1 MFDFTVIR
9 RFENYQYI
17 EGCPIFIT
25 GGNLLKDSETNN
37 IFVQTRFK
45 SISPKCI
52 SAVIFDIVCFD
63 IENET
68 LEGVTRYQLLDLNI
82 KSGET
87 FGDKELICCPNKFT
101 RKCNVVVKSVIF
113 SDDIR
118 WEFSEDDKII
128 IFGLQCRVKD
138 MPDKGLLPVLMDEF
152 RSLNY
157 PADKVIYIPK
167 TYEYH
172 WICTCGAINHFNR
185 ECSVC
190 GMNKSKLFEIF
201 NEQYLKGHE
210 SEYQQKHQA
219 EEQERARRHQIEE
232 QRRAEDRRHQ
242 REIEIKHQQL
252 IDQENEERNRENK
265 KTLYIILAVIVV
277 VIILTFFGYAS
288 TGAMDT
294 NKDRYNSQ
302 DTETEY
308 SDDYYDYDSYD
319 SYDYD
324 SDNYDNISI
333 YSIGGTEY
341 SPDAVYID
349 LSGQDLTNDDIQNLC
364 NFTNLETL
372 VLSNNRISDISCL
385 AGLTSL
391 KALDL
396 YNNQIEDISALS
408 NMTHLQDLNL
418 TQNRILSISPLM
430 NLEEMKV
437 LWLSYNQI
445 VNVYALKN
453 MDDLEEVV
461 LDNNDLVSISG
472 LKDKTHLKKLYLN
485 DNKSIESFAPLTGCS
500 SLELLN
506 VINTNCSTDDIK
518 MLENALP
525 DCDIFYV
532 EPKW

>member
-1 MFDFTVIR
+1 MSDFTVIKR
-9 RFENYQYI
+9 LENYQYI

-37 IFVQTRFK
+37 IFVQIRFK

-52 SAVIFDIVCFD
+52 SAVIFDIECFD

-68 LEGVTRYQLLDLNI
+68 LEAVTRYQLLDLKVKN
-82 KSGET
+82 GET
-87 FGDKELICCPNKFT
+87 FGDKELICCTNKFT
-101 RKCNVVVKSVIF
+101 RKCNVVVKTVIF
-113 SDDIR
+113 SDDTL
-118 WEFSEDDKII
+118 WEFSDEDKTMT
-128 IFGLQCRVKD
+128 FGLQSRVRD
-138 MPDKGLLPVLMDEF
+138 MPSKNLIPVLINEMK
-152 RSLNY
+152 SINY
-157 PADKVIYIPK
+157 PADKVIYIPN
-167 TYEYH
+167 TFEYH

-190 GMNKSKLFEIF
+190 GIDKSKLFEIF
-201 NEQYLKGHE
+201 NEQYLKDHE
-210 SEYQQKHQA
+210 SVYKQKQQE
-219 EEQERARRHQIEE
+219 EEQERVRRHQIEE
-232 QRRAEDRRHQ
+232 QRRAEDQRYRR
-242 REIEIKHQQL
+242 EVELKHQQL
-252 IDQENEERNRENK
+252 IDQEIEKKKNENK
-265 KTLYIILAVIVV
+265 KTLYIVLAAIAV
-277 VIILTFFGYAS
+277 VIILIFFGKAS

-308 SDDYYDYDSYD
+308 YDDYDDYDDYD

-324 SDNYDNISI
+324 SYDNTSI

-349 LSGQDLTNDDIQNLC
+349 LSGQDLTDDDIQNLC

-408 NMTHLQDLNL
+408 NMTHLQELNL
-418 TQNRILSISPLM
+418 TQNRILTISPLID
-430 NLEEMKV
+430 LKEMKI
-437 LWLSYNQI
+437 LWLSYNKI

-453 MDDLEEVV
+453 MNDLEEVV
-461 LDNNDLVSISG
+461 LDNNELVSISG
-472 LKDKTHLKKLYLN
+472 LKDKTNLKKLYLN

-506 VINTNCSTDDIK
+506 IINTNCSTEDIK
-518 MLENALP
+518 MLNNALP
-525 DCDIFYV
+525 DCDIFYI
-532 EPKW
+532 EPEW

>member
-25 GGNLLKDSETNN
+25 GGNLLKDRETNN

-82 KSGET
+82 KNGET

-113 SDDIR
+113 SDDTR
-118 WEFSEDDKII
+118 WEFSENDKII
-128 IFGLQCRVKD
+128 VFGLQSRV
-138 MPDKGLLPVLMDEF
+138 PDKKLLPVLIDDF
-152 RSLNY
+152 KSLNY

-172 WICTCGAINHFNR
+172 WICTCGAINHYNR

-190 GMNKSKLFEIF
+190 GMNKSKLFELFDDRHIKAR
-201 NEQYLKGHE
+201 EE
-210 SEYQQKHQA
+210 EYNSKLELMEKERERRRELDKQRKA
-219 EEQERARRHQIEE
+219 EEQRYQH
-232 QRRAEDRRHQ
+232 
-242 REIEIKHQQL
+242 EIELKHQQL
-252 IDQENEERNRENK
+252 IDRENEERKRENK
-265 KTLYIILAVIVV
+265 KTLYIILAVIA
-277 VIILTFFGYAS
+277 VIIILAFFSKAS

-308 SDDYYDYDSYD
+308 YDDYYDYGSYD

-324 SDNYDNISI
+324 YDSYDNTSI

-418 TQNRILSISPLM
+418 TQNRILSISPLID
-430 NLEEMKV
+430 LEEMKT

-461 LDNNDLVSISG
+461 LDNNKLVSISG

-525 DCDIFYV
+525 DCNIFYV